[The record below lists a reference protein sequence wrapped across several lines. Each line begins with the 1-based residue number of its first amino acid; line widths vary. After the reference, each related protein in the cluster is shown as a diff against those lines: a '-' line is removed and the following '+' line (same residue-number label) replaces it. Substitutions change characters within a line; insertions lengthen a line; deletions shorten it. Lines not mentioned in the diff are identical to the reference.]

1 METSCSRL
9 HITRDIV
16 NKLEIF
22 KILLAKYEE
31 EIYQSIIND
40 NNNKKYL
47 KTNLSLIEKGNC
59 SNRN

>member
-1 METSCSRL
+1 
-9 HITRDIV
+9 V

-47 KTNLSLIEKGNC
+47 KTNLSLIEKGNG